1 MIMTCTAIPLTKQQ
15 GASLIEVL
23 VAVLI
28 LSLGIIAMAGI
39 HSTSLKLT
47 RTNQF
52 RLSASQVA
60 EELGEAIK
68 ANPRGALPPVQAYD
82 FLVAGGAAPA
92 APPVCNNPGPV
103 GVVCTPATIAAID
116 IVNARN
122 AAARTLPQGDVFL
135 QYSPPAAG
143 NSQGAMTI
151 WVHWVLPTAAI
162 AGQANVP
169 AGFGETACPPAVAA
183 LNPPRGCVRSLVP
196 V

>member
-1 MIMTCTAIPLTKQQ
+1 MISSVISKSKQN

-47 RTNQF
+47 RSNQF

-60 EELGEAIK
+60 SELGEAIK
-68 ANPRGALPPVQAYD
+68 ANPRGVLPPVQAYD
-82 FLVAGGAAPA
+82 YLVVNGGAPA
-92 APPVCNNPGPV
+92 LPPACVNPGPV
-103 GVVCTPATIAAID
+103 APLCGPANIAAID
-116 IVNARN
+116 IFNARR
-122 AAARTLPQGDVFL
+122 AAANTLPQGGIFL

-143 NSQGAMTI
+143 NSQGALTI
-151 WVHWVLPTAAI
+151 WVYWTMPTAAI

-169 AGFGETACPPAVAA
+169 AGFGETACPPAVSE

-196 V
+196 F

>member
-1 MIMTCTAIPLTKQQ
+1 MISTVISQNRQK

-47 RTNQF
+47 RSNQF
-52 RLSASQVA
+52 RLSATQVA
-60 EELGEAIK
+60 AELGEAIK
-68 ANPRGALPPVQAYD
+68 ANPRGVLPPVQAYD
-82 FLVAGGAAPA
+82 YFAVNGGAPVAPA
-92 APPVCNNPGPV
+92 ACVNPGPIAPIC
-103 GVVCTPATIAAID
+103 GPANIAAID
-116 IVNARN
+116 IFNARR
-122 AAARTLPQGDVFL
+122 AAANTLPQGDIFL

-143 NSQGAMTI
+143 NSQGALTI
-151 WVHWVLPTAAI
+151 WVYWTMPTAAI
-162 AGQANVP
+162 AGQANIP

-183 LNPPRGCVRSLVP
+183 LNPPRGCVRTLVP